1 VQLRTGG
8 AAVEEKRLKLKNKR
22 RERAA
27 QLLAED
33 LRSDLKISELCGI
46 HIATLYNWKKRPEIV
61 ERIEEL
67 TQIYADKALKT
78 GLAQRDKRVAVL
90 RQMHDKLLQIVE
102 ERAADPRLESGPG
115 GKTGLVVRAVKV
127 IGKQVHETFVT
138 DTKLVKELRET
149 GEQIARELG
158 QWQERIEVEDACLA
172 EIMAKARQRKPEPA
186 QEPIDVIEVEHEIA
200 PGEWPN

>member
-1 VQLRTGG
+1 
-8 AAVEEKRLKLKNKR
+8 
-22 RERAA
+22 
-27 QLLAED
+27 LLAED

-46 HIATLYNWKKRPEIV
+46 HIATLYNWKRRPEIV

>member
-1 VQLRTGG
+1 VQLRT
-8 AAVEEKRLKLKNKR
+8 APPAVEEKRLRLKNKR

-46 HIATLYNWKKRPEIV
+46 HIATLYKWKKRPEIV
-61 ERIEEL
+61 ERIVEL

-102 ERAADPRLESGPG
+102 ERAADPRLESVPG
-115 GKTGLVVRAVKV
+115 GQTGLVVRAVKV

-158 QWQERIEVEDACLA
+158 QWQERIEVEDASLA
-172 EIMAKARQRKPEPA
+172 EIMAKACQRGRYQNKA
-186 QEPIDVIEVEHEIA
+186 SSGKSSVA
-200 PGEWPN
+200 